1 MPTLQRVR
9 SQPMSD
15 RRPQPPA
22 AGDDDPT
29 PPRGTPAAGST
40 SGRAPRRGR
49 GAEEFEEWDDDEWD
63 EPNYLV
69 RRALVVAVAVAAI
82 AGAAIVGSQF
92 ISSDDSSTTTTST
105 AAEWDTIVVLGTD
118 EIRLVD
124 RDSTDEIATYTTSDD
139 LLDAQSLVAGN
150 VLVTMTDEGRI
161 TQTDL
166 SDGSERRS
174 RSGLDE
180 TLRITR
186 DHPSIA
192 VSGPDGGGD
201 VTIIDTRDRS
211 TLGVADTAGLDDPL
225 IFGTD
230 VLVNTGGTHVAVPVP
245 TAFQSVVIDLE
256 TETSEALA
264 GRVIALD
271 DARVVTEQPAG
282 GESELEFY
290 DVTGERLGSVDVPS
304 PQAALLRP
312 DGTMLVVSAD
322 GTIITADAD
331 GSVDDVGTLTDPAG
345 VPIEIAGGVSV
356 ADGQRLIAAG
366 GRRVFVLDS
375 DGRQLGVAE
384 GTLSTGPSSG
394 ALCVTV
400 GGTGSNAGAVVLD
413 VETGDVIAEIERGF
427 VGATS
432 YDGCTA
438 SFIGEG
444 PALVSDGETIDID
457 ADAIAAVAPDGRAY
471 VALDGRDAE
480 YVEIDDGDPI
490 EIGQRLAVI
499 HFGQR

>member
-1 MPTLQRVR
+1 
-9 SQPMSD
+9 MSD

-22 AGDDDPT
+22 AGGDDDPT
-29 PPRGTPAAGST
+29 PPRGTPVTGTGS
-40 SGRAPRRGR
+40 RRFGQR
-49 GAEEFEEWDDDEWD
+49 GTDADGWEEWDDDEWD

-69 RRALVVAVAVAAI
+69 RRSLVVAVVVAAI
-82 AGAAIVGSQF
+82 AGGAILASRF
-92 ISSDDSSTTTTST
+92 IGGDDSSTPSTST
-105 AAEWDTIVVLGTD
+105 AAQWNTIVVLSPD
-118 EIRLVD
+118 EIRLLD
-124 RDSTDEIATYTTSDD
+124 RDSTDEIDTYTASDD
-139 LLDAQSLVAGN
+139 LLDAQTLVAGN

-166 SDGSERRS
+166 GDGSERRS

-180 TLRITR
+180 TLRIAQ

-225 IFGTD
+225 IFATD
-230 VLVNTGGTHVAVPVP
+230 VLVNAGGTHVAVPVP
-245 TAFQSVVIDLE
+245 TAFQSVVIELE
-256 TETSEALA
+256 TETSKALA
-264 GRVIALD
+264 GRVLALD

-282 GESELEFY
+282 SESELEFY

-304 PQAALLRP
+304 PQATLLRP

-322 GTIITADAD
+322 GTIITASAD
-331 GSVDDVGTLTDPAG
+331 GSVDDVGTLTDPDG
-345 VPIEIAGGVSV
+345 VPIEITGGTRV
-356 ADGQRLIAAG
+356 ADGKRLIAVG
-366 GRRVFVLDS
+366 GRRVFVLDA
-375 DGRQLGVAE
+375 DGRQLGVAV
-384 GTLSTGPSSG
+384 GTLSTVARSG
-394 ALCVTV
+394 AQCVTV

-413 VETGDVIAEIERGF
+413 VETGAVAAEIERGL
-427 VGATS
+427 VSSTS

-438 SFIGEG
+438 SFIGDG
-444 PALVSDGETIDID
+444 PRLVSDGEIIDVD

-480 YVEIDDGDPI
+480 YVEIDDGDPV
-490 EIGQRLAVI
+490 EIGERLAVI

>member
-1 MPTLQRVR
+1 
-9 SQPMSD
+9 MSD

-29 PPRGTPAAGST
+29 PPRGAHVTDSGSARPAT
-40 SGRAPRRGR
+40 RGNDTN
-49 GAEEFEEWDDDEWD
+49 AHDEWDDDEWD

-69 RRALVVAVAVAAI
+69 RRSLVVAVVVAAI
-82 AGAAIVGSQF
+82 AGVAIVGSQF
-92 ISSDDSSTTTTST
+92 IGGDDSSTTSTSA
-105 AAEWDTIVVLGTD
+105 AAEWNMIVVLNSD
-118 EIRLVD
+118 EIRLLD
-124 RDSTDEIATYTTSDD
+124 RDSTDEIDAFATSDD

-192 VSGPDGGGD
+192 VAGSDSGGD
-201 VTIIDTRDRS
+201 VTIIDTRNRS

-230 VLVNTGGTHVAVPVP
+230 VLANPSGTHVAVPVP
-245 TAFQSVVIDLE
+245 TAFQSVVIELE
-256 TETSEALA
+256 TEISQALA

-290 DVTGERLGSVDVPS
+290 DVMGERLGSVDVPS
-304 PQAALLRP
+304 PQATLLRS

-322 GTIITADAD
+322 GEIIAADAD
-331 GSVDDVGTLTDPAG
+331 GSIDDVGTLVDPDG
-345 VPIEIAGGVSV
+345 VPIEITGGVPV
-356 ADGQRLIAAG
+356 ADGERLIALG
-366 GRRVFVLDS
+366 GRRVFVLDA

-384 GTLSTGPSSG
+384 GTLSTVPASG
-394 ALCVTV
+394 AQCVTV
-400 GGTGSNAGAVVLD
+400 GGTGSAAGAVILD
-413 VETGDVIAEIERGF
+413 VETGDGAVDIERGF
-427 VGATS
+427 VGGSS

-438 SFIGEG
+438 SFIGDG
-444 PALVSDGETIDID
+444 ATLVSNGEIIDVA
-457 ADAIAAVAPDGRAY
+457 ADAIAAIAPDGEAY

-480 YVEIDDGDPI
+480 YVVIGDDDPV
-490 EIGQRLAVI
+490 EIGERLAVI

>member
-1 MPTLQRVR
+1 
-9 SQPMSD
+9 MSD

-22 AGDDDPT
+22 SGGDDDPT
-29 PPRGTPAAGST
+29 PPRGAPATGAGSA
-40 SGRAPRRGR
+40 RPEKPRRDD
-49 GAEEFEEWDDDEWD
+49 ASDQWDDDEWD

-69 RRALVVAVAVAAI
+69 RRALVVAVVVAAI

-92 ISSDDSSTTTTST
+92 IGGDDSSTTSTS
-105 AAEWDTIVVLGTD
+105 AAAQWDTIVVLSPD
-118 EIRLVD
+118 EIRLLD
-124 RDSTDEIATYTTSDD
+124 RDSTDEIDTYATADD
-139 LLDAQSLVAGN
+139 LLDMQSLVAGN

-192 VSGPDGGGD
+192 VSGSDSGGD

-230 VLVNTGGTHVAVPVP
+230 VLANPSGTHVAVPVP

-304 PQAALLRP
+304 PRATLLRS

-322 GTIITADAD
+322 GEIITADAE
-331 GSVDDVGTLTDPAG
+331 GSIDDVGILVDPDG
-345 VPIEIAGGVSV
+345 VPIEMTGGLPV
-356 ADGQRLIAAG
+356 ADGERLLAFSE
-366 GRRVFVLDS
+366 RRVFVLDA

-384 GTLSTGPSSG
+384 GTLSTVPFSG
-394 ALCVTV
+394 AQCVTV
-400 GGTGSNAGAVVLD
+400 GGPGSAAGAVILD
-413 VETGDVIAEIERGF
+413 VETGEVVADIERGF
-427 VGATS
+427 VGGAS

-438 SFIGEG
+438 SFIGDG
-444 PALVSDGETIDID
+444 PTLVSDGEIIDVA
-457 ADAIAAVAPDGRAY
+457 ADAIAAIAPDGAAY

-480 YVEIDDGDPI
+480 YVVIGDGDPV
-490 EIGQRLAVI
+490 EIGERLAVI

>member
-1 MPTLQRVR
+1 
-9 SQPMSD
+9 MSD
-15 RRPQPPA
+15 RRPQQPD

-29 PPRGTPAAGST
+29 PPRGTPADDAGS
-40 SGRAPRRGR
+40 GRTGRRGNDADR
-49 GAEEFEEWDDDEWD
+49 WEQWDEDEWD

-69 RRALVVAVAVAAI
+69 RRALVVAVVVAAI
-82 AGAAIVGSQF
+82 AGAAVLGSRF
-92 ISSDDSSTTTTST
+92 IGGDDSSTPSTSA
-105 AAEWDTIVVLGTD
+105 AAEWNTIVVLSAD
-118 EIRLVD
+118 EIRLLD
-124 RDSTDEIATYTTSDD
+124 RDATDEADAFTASDD

-166 SDGSERRS
+166 GDGSERRS

-180 TLRITR
+180 TLRITS
-186 DHPSIA
+186 DHPAIA
-192 VSGPDGGGD
+192 VSGSDSGGD

-211 TLGVADTAGLDDPL
+211 TLTVADTAELDDPL
-225 IFGTD
+225 IFATD
-230 VLVNTGGTHVAVPVP
+230 VLVNAGGTHVAVPVP

-256 TETSEALA
+256 TETSQALA

-271 DARVVTEQPAG
+271 DDRVVTEQPAG

-290 DVTGERLGSVDVPS
+290 DVTGERLGSADVPS
-304 PQAALLRP
+304 PQASLLRS
-312 DGTMLVVSAD
+312 DGTMLVVSVD

-345 VPIEIAGGVSV
+345 IPIEVTGGIGV
-356 ADGQRLIAAG
+356 ADGARLIAVG
-366 GRRVFVLDS
+366 GRRVFVLDA
-375 DGRQLGVAE
+375 DGRQLGTAE
-384 GTLSTGPSSG
+384 GGVSTVARSG
-394 ALCVTV
+394 ARCVIV

-413 VETGDVIAEIERGF
+413 VDTGAAIAEIERGS
-427 VGATS
+427 VSATS

-438 SFIGEG
+438 SFIGDG
-444 PALVSDGETIDID
+444 PRLVSDGEVIDVD

-480 YVEIDDGDPI
+480 YVEIDDGNPI
-490 EIGQRLAVI
+490 EIGERLDVI